1 MKRTKIKK
9 IVVLALSVAIV
20 AMFTACGG
28 SSSGGSAASSGS
40 ASASA
45 ASGSASAAADGQT
58 YELRLATMYPA
69 EHEMTVSVQAACDKI
84 EEETGGAVKIQ
95 IYPSD
100 QLGDYTAVYEE
111 IMKGTIDMG
120 VETIVTTYDPTLE
133 MLTIPYLASSYQEAK
148 DVFCNPDSYFYQT
161 VKEHQ
166 EALGVETLG
175 IYISGSMGIGA
186 SKHLDN
192 VMDPNT
198 AKSDLIRCPSMDS
211 YLWTAEGFGFKT
223 VTVPY
228 SELYTALQT
237 GVCDGWVGG
246 GAYVNYISFRDVLKY
261 FADARYLYEQVVC
274 TINKDLFDGMPAE
287 YQEIIQNAITE
298 STYSFTDQ
306 MEDLDTQ
313 AMKDMSD
320 MGIEIYSP
328 TEEEYD
334 TMKTY
339 FKENVWPKYENTL
352 DKAVY
357 DSLLANGLT
366 GPAE

>member
-1 MKRTKIKK
+1 MKRNMKK
-9 IVVLALSVAIV
+9 AFILLLALAIV
-20 AMFTACGG
+20 AVFTACGG
-28 SSSGGSAASSGS
+28 SSGGSDASEPE
-40 ASASA
+40 
-45 ASGSASAAADGQT
+45 GQT

-69 EHEMTVSVQAACDKI
+69 EHEMTISAQAACDRI
-84 EEETGGAVKIQ
+84 AEETGGAVKIQ

-120 VETIVTTYDPTLE
+120 VETIVTTFDSTLE

-148 DVFCNPDSYFYQT
+148 DVFCNPDSYFFQT
-161 VKEHQ
+161 LNEHQ
-166 EALGVETLG
+166 RALGIETLG
-175 IYISGSMGIGA
+175 IYIAGSMGIGA

-192 VMDPNT
+192 VMDPT
-198 AKSDLIRCPSMDS
+198 VAKSDLIRCPSMDS
-211 YLWTAEGFGFKT
+211 YLWTAEGFNFKT
-223 VTVPY
+223 VTIPY
-228 SELYTALQT
+228 SELYSALQT

-246 GAYVNYISFRDVLKY
+246 GAYVNYISFRDVLNY
-261 FADARYLYEQVVC
+261 FADARYLYEQVVV

-287 YQEIIQNAITE
+287 YQTIIQNAFKDA
-298 STYSFTDQ
+298 TYDFSDQ
-306 MEDLDTQ
+306 MEELDNQ
-313 AMKDMSD
+313 AMKDMAD

-328 TEEEYD
+328 TEEEYT

-339 FKENVWPKYENTL
+339 FNENVWPKYEQVL

-357 DSLLANGLT
+357 DSLIANGLT

>member
-1 MKRTKIKK
+1 MKNSKMKK
-9 IVVLALSVAIV
+9 VFILLLALAIV
-20 AMFTACGG
+20 TVFTACGG
-28 SSSGGSAASSGS
+28 SSGGSDEPAAE
-40 ASASA
+40 
-45 ASGSASAAADGQT
+45 GQT

-69 EHEMTVSVQAACDKI
+69 EHEMTISAQAACDRI
-84 EEETGGAVKIQ
+84 AEETGGAVKIQ

-120 VETIVTTYDPTLE
+120 VETIVTTYDSTLE

-148 DVFCNPDSYFYQT
+148 DVFCDPDSYFFKT
-161 VKEHQ
+161 LNEHQ
-166 EALGVETLG
+166 QALGIETLG
-175 IYISGSMGIGA
+175 VYIAGSMGIGA

-192 VMDPNT
+192 VMDPT
-198 AKSDLIRCPSMDS
+198 VAKSDLIRCPSMDS
-211 YLWTAEGFGFKT
+211 YLWTAEGFNFKT
-223 VTVPY
+223 VTIPY
-228 SELYTALQT
+228 SELYSALQT

-261 FADARYLYEQVVC
+261 FADARYLYEQVVV
-274 TINKDLFDGMPAE
+274 TINKELFDGMPAE
-287 YQEIIQNAITE
+287 YQEIIQNAFKDATFDF
-298 STYSFTDQ
+298 SDQ
-306 MEDLDTQ
+306 MEALDNQ
-313 AMKDMSD
+313 AMKDMAD

-328 TEEEYD
+328 TDEEYA

-339 FKENVWPKYENTL
+339 FNENVWPKYEQVL

-357 DSLLANGLT
+357 DSLIANGLT